1 MFICRYIGEVIT
13 EAEAEARGEEY
24 DRQVCPVSRCWPNC
38 KGITYLFDLDFFRH
52 NHDYDSETGS
62 PDPEGNL
69 FCVDAMHY
77 GNVSRFFNHSCNPN
91 VAIYTVVRSGDN
103 RVYDLAIF
111 ALRPIKPYEEL
122 CFDYKTKKGVVVRQ
136 QCFCGERNCRGWL
149 FGN

>member
-1 MFICRYIGEVIT
+1 MFICRYVGEVIT
-13 EAEAEARGEEY
+13 EAEAELRGEDY
-24 DRQVCPVSRCWPNC
+24 DRKVRSRFLSSDAHQ
-38 KGITYLFDLDFFRH
+38 GITYLFDLDFFKA
-52 NHDYDSETGS
+52 DGQDET
-62 PDPEGNL
+62 GNL

-111 ALRPIKPYEEL
+111 ASRHIRPYEEL
-122 CFDYKTKKGVVVRQ
+122 CFDYKTKKGVKVRQ

>member
-1 MFICRYIGEVIT
+1 VKSSLKQKQKH
-13 EAEAEARGEEY
+13 EEKNTIE
-24 DRQVCPVSRCWPNC
+24 RFCSTHISSSKIV

-52 NHDYDSETGS
+52 NHEYESQAGS
-62 PDPEGNL
+62 PDPVGNL
-69 FCVDAMHY
+69 FCVDAMRY

-122 CFDYKTKKGVVVRQ
+122 CFDYKTKKGVAVKQ
-136 QCFCGERNCRGWL
+136 TCYCGEKNCRGWL
-149 FGN
+149 FGS